1 MKVHTQT
8 NGESSKAMGDFP
20 FACILAHCPVSTY
33 YLNAFIQCKS
43 ALDCLA
49 VSNKT
54 IIFARGT
61 HKECTTMKYPI
72 GIQNFEKL
80 RTNGYVYVDKTDV
93 MYKLI
98 SESNYYF
105 FSRPRRFGKSLLIS
119 TLEAFFQ
126 GKRELFRGLAVEQLE
141 TEWKEYPILHMD
153 LNVGEYK
160 NVDSLYAKLDSYL
173 REWEALYGGD
183 PTLPEPGQ
191 RFEKVIKAAAQK
203 TGQRVVILVDEYDKP
218 LLQAIDN
225 EKLKDDFRNI
235 LKSFYST
242 MKSTDGYIKFGFLTG
257 VTKFSKV
264 SVFSDLNNLTDI
276 SMDYRYQTLCG
287 ITEKEMLKY
296 FGEGIA
302 SLAKRYKLTE
312 EEMVASLRNRYDG
325 YHFAEEGDGVYN
337 PFSLLNT
344 FSKNRL
350 GSYWFETGTPTYFAS
365 LLKRD
370 TFRLPNLENVQVYGQ
385 VLSSV
390 GSVDQSPLPII
401 YQSGYLTIK
410 DYDPEFDVYTL
421 GFPNKEVE
429 EGIMM
434 FLLPYYTNVSEENLR
449 SPFFIANFVR
459 DLETGKPEDF
469 MKRMQTFF
477 ADGDYR
483 IAGDSEFYFQ
493 NVFFILVK
501 LLGAYTRVERDTSEG
516 RIDMTAITKDYIY
529 LFEFKLD
536 KSAADALQQ
545 IEDRHYAD
553 AFAADTRKLYK
564 IGVNFSLE
572 RRCIDDWKVE

>member
-1 MKVHTQT
+1 
-8 NGESSKAMGDFP
+8 
-20 FACILAHCPVSTY
+20 
-33 YLNAFIQCKS
+33 
-43 ALDCLA
+43 
-49 VSNKT
+49 
-54 IIFARGT
+54 
-61 HKECTTMKYPI
+61 MKYPV

-105 FSRPRRFGKSLLIS
+105 FCRPRRFGKSLLIS

-153 LNVGEYK
+153 FNTARYKSIDDLRSLLNDYLSRWEEEYG
-160 NVDSLYAKLDSYL
+160 SRPS
-173 REWEALYGGD
+173 ET
-183 PTLPEPGQ
+183 TLPL
-191 RFEKVIKAAAQK
+191 RFKGIVERAATQ
-203 TGQRVVILVDEYDKP
+203 TGQRVVVLVDEYDKP
-218 LLQAIDN
+218 LLQNLDN
-225 EKLKDDFRNI
+225 PDLQDEFRTE
-235 LKSFYST
+235 LKSFYSILKT
-242 MKSTDGYIKFGFLTG
+242 QDKYIKIGFLTG

-276 SMDYRYQTLCG
+276 SMDSRFQTLCG
-287 ITEKEMLKY
+287 ITDDELHQYFNEPLHEIAENYGISFEEACQEM
-296 FGEGIA
+296 
-302 SLAKRYKLTE
+302 KR
-312 EEMVASLRNRYDG
+312 RYDG
-325 YHFAEEGDGVYN
+325 YHFCRRGKGVYN

-344 FSKNRL
+344 FVSGEF
-350 GSYWFETGTPTYFAS
+350 GSYWFETGTPTY
-365 LLKRD
+365 LVKLMQRD
-370 TFRLPNLENVQVYGQ
+370 TFRLPNLEGAEVAGST
-385 VLSSV
+385 LKSV
-390 GSVDQSPLPII
+390 DSVDQSPLPII

-429 EGIMM
+429 EGFMM

-449 SPFFIANFVR
+449 SPFFIANFVK
-459 DLETGKPEDF
+459 DLRAGKPEDF
-469 MKRMQTFF
+469 MKRMQAFF

-493 NVFFILVK
+493 NIFFILVK
-501 LLGAYTRVERDTSEG
+501 LLGIYTRVERDTSDG
-516 RIDMTAITKDYIY
+516 RIDMTVTTKDYIY

-536 KSAADALQQ
+536 KTAADALQQ
-545 IEDRHYAD
+545 IEDHHYAD
-553 AFAADTRKLYK
+553 AFAADPRKLYK

-572 RRCIDDWKVE
+572 RRCIDDWKVM